1 MIVDT
6 ILLTVL
12 GFFGLWVINKHF
24 DNAYDIEE
32 LIKQVSLT
40 SNDMRK
46 MQEDLIEFKQSLI
59 NIDAK
64 YGIKEEWIIERLF
77 KLTGIIESNI
87 SVQDSINL
95 MNNKIDKNV

>member
-1 MIVDT
+1 
-6 ILLTVL
+6 
-12 GFFGLWVINKHF
+12 
-24 DNAYDIEE
+24 
-32 LIKQVSLT
+32 
-40 SNDMRK
+40 MRK

-64 YGIKEEWIIERLF
+64 YSIKEEWIIERLF

>member
-64 YGIKEEWIIERLF
+64 YSIKEEWIIERLF

>member
-1 MIVDT
+1 MIVDV

-64 YGIKEEWIIERLF
+64 YSIKEEWIIERLF